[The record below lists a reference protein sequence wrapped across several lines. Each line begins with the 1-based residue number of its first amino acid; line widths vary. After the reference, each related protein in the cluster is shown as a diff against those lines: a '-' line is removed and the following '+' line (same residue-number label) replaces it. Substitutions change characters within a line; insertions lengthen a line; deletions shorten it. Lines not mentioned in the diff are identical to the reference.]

1 MRLFNAMDDIGSS
14 LFLIFGVVCA
24 VGADSVV
31 PLVTYHTPSPP
42 PRSATHANSSIHFGM
57 YFGKFTAVALEEK
70 FVFAC

>member
-1 MRLFNAMDDIGSS
+1 MDDIGSS
-14 LFLIFGVVCA
+14 LFLIFGVCA

-42 PRSATHANSSIHFGM
+42 PRSATHANSSMYFGK